1 MPGVPAG
8 LLIFAAAAFGQDP
21 SLAQAGKQVFNDQG
35 CYGCHTIGKV
45 GTPIGPDLSTMGSKH
60 SEEYLRAWLI
70 DPSAYGG
77 HREIDLAMLRLFGA
91 PSERIFGA
99 YEDEAPLAAGFQ
111 ERVGLY
117 QLLPLL
123 VHALLFGGSYRQSAE
138 RMAYR
143 YAG

>member
-1 MPGVPAG
+1 MIQAKIREGSLWWMPGVPAG

-70 DPSAYGG
+70 DPKKQKPTAHMPNLSMSESEARAVAAY
-77 HREIDLAMLRLFGA
+77 LASLR
-91 PSERIFGA
+91 
-99 YEDEAPLAAGFQ
+99 
-111 ERVGLY
+111 
-117 QLLPLL
+117 
-123 VHALLFGGSYRQSAE
+123 
-138 RMAYR
+138 
-143 YAG
+143 